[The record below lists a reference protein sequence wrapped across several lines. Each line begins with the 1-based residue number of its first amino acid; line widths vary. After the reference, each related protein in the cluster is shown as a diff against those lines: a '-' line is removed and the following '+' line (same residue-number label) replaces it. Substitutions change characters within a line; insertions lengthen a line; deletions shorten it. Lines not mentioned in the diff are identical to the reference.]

1 MKKWKQM
8 LTVMLALV
16 MTLSMAA
23 CGNQNAEET
32 TKAAENTATQTSA
45 AETDASTGQTEAAT
59 EVEKEWFGTEDGKT
73 ITLRFWG
80 GVQPEYGYD
89 DMVTNFNA
97 EYADK
102 GLQIEYV
109 RYVNNT
115 DGNLQLQTY
124 LMSGG
129 EVDVFM
135 SYGGRT
141 QLDTLSESN
150 LICDMSDMLETY
162 GFDLEKELGA
172 ASMANFLYD
181 DGSVYGFPTKYE
193 NNNWLMINVDMFEAA
208 GIEIPY
214 DGWTYSEFLTAVEKL
229 TYGEGQDKVYGILWR
244 NNACSAVKTIIGS
257 VLGGERNFSGDGSS
271 VSYDNEIYKL
281 GFELVNTTVQN
292 GWAFS
297 LEDEV
302 SEGLSVANTFLE
314 GECAMTTNIA
324 DIRLAM
330 DTVTYPR
337 EFVTAVVPAPV
348 PDGEEYNTE
357 YYRTHAGFA
366 GAGDVIC
373 IANKTE
379 YKEACFEFVMWY
391 VQGGMATLAKGGRI
405 PLWTGLDK
413 SLVIDVVTAK
423 AEGAIDMDSLNN
435 YLSIDNTKGVSAV
448 TNSAVDS
455 EVGSVFKEEF
465 HAMLYGTQTVDEALN
480 NIVTRCNELIANAK

>member
-1 MKKWKQM
+1 MKTWKKLLAM
-8 LTVMLALV
+8 MLALSMV
-16 MTLSMAA
+16 LSLAA
-23 CGNQNAEET
+23 CGEKTTPTDA
-32 TKAAENTATQTSA
+32 TKA
-45 AETDASTGQTEAAT
+45 TDAPKTTEGNVGET
-59 EVEKEWFGTEDGKT
+59 QVSEKKEWFGTADGKT

-80 GVQPEYGYD
+80 GVQPQYGYD
-89 DMVTNFNA
+89 DMVANFNA

-102 GLQIEYV
+102 GMQIEYV

-115 DGNLQLQTY
+115 EGKTQLQTY

-135 SYGGRT
+135 SYGGRAE
-141 QLDTLSESN
+141 LDKLSESN
-150 LICDMSDMLETY
+150 LICDMSEMLDAY
-162 GFDLEKELGA
+162 GFDPEKELGA
-172 ASMANFLYD
+172 ASMADYIYE
-181 DGSVYGFPTKYE
+181 DGAVYGFPTKYE
-193 NNNWLMINVDMFEAA
+193 NNNWLMINRNMFEDA

-214 DGWTYSEFLTAVEKL
+214 DGWTYSEFLEVVEKL

-244 NNACSAVKTIIGS
+244 NNACSAVKTIMGS
-257 VLGGERNFSGDGSS
+257 VLGAERNFAENGLK
-271 VSYDNEIYKL
+271 VSYDNEIYKQ
-281 GFELVNTTVQN
+281 GFELIQTTVQN

-314 GECAMTTNIA
+314 GKCAMTTNIA

-330 DTVTYPR
+330 DTETYPR

-348 PDGEEYNTE
+348 PDGDVYDTE

-373 IANKTE
+373 VADKAE

-391 VQGGMATLAKGGRI
+391 VKGGMATLAKGGRI

-423 AEGAIDMDSLNN
+423 AEGALDMDSLNN
-435 YLSIDNTKGVSAV
+435 YLSIDNTQGVASFN
-448 TNSAVDS
+448 NSAVDS
-455 EVGSVFKEEF
+455 EVGAVFKEEF
-465 HAMLYGTQTVDEALN
+465 HGMLYGTQTIDEAIG
-480 NIVTRCNELIANAK
+480 NIVTRCNTIIANAK